1 MPWTT
6 PNLVQVRSTVRD
18 YVSAGLKGAP
28 MIPNSV
34 LRVISDAQGGLAH
47 LVLVYIDWLS
57 LQLLPDTAE
66 TVWLDRHG
74 NIWLVNADG
83 SKGRKPATYSSG
95 SVTITG
101 SAVGLPIPQYS
112 QLSSATNGIV
122 YEITDPNLVLGATA
136 TPANIRALT
145 SGAAGNLDPGS
156 VLGWQTAIAGV
167 DPGATV
173 VSLVGGTD
181 QENDTD
187 LRGRVL
193 QRIQQPPMGG
203 DADDYVAW
211 AESVAGVTRA
221 WCYPQEMGIGT
232 VTVRFMMD
240 ELRASNGG
248 FPLAEDVTAVQ
259 SYIDTVRPVTVQ
271 DFWVEAPIPFPL
283 NMTITGMNP
292 GDAGTQANVEDSIT
306 AMLVEKAL
314 TGQTIYHAWVDGA
327 INDTPGVNYYE
338 LSFVTTPMSA
348 PGYMPTLGTV
358 TFA

>member
-1 MPWTT
+1 MPWST
-6 PNLVQVRSTVRD
+6 PNLTQVRSTTRD
-18 YVSAGLKGAP
+18 YVSAQLKGAP

-34 LRVISDAQGGLAH
+34 LRVMSDAQGGLAH

-95 SVTITG
+95 SVTLTG
-101 SAVGLPIPQYS
+101 TAGQPVPQYS
-112 QLSSATNGIV
+112 VLSSASNGIS
-122 YEITDPNLVLGATA
+122 YETIDQNLVIGAGP

-156 VLGWQTAIAGV
+156 TMGWVTALAGV
-167 DPGATV
+167 DSSATV

-211 AESVAGVTRA
+211 VESVAGVTRA

-240 ELRASNGG
+240 ELRADNAG
-248 FPLAEDVTAVQ
+248 FPLPQDVTAVTA
-259 SYIDTVRPVTVQ
+259 YLDTVRPVTVK
-271 DFWVEAPIPFPL
+271 DFWVEAPLPFL
-283 NMTITGMNP
+283 INLTVTGMNP
-292 GDAGTQANVEDSIT
+292 DDASTQQNVEDSINS
-306 AMLVEKAL
+306 MLLEKAL
-314 TGQTIYHAWVDGA
+314 PGQTIYHGWVDGA

-338 LSFVTTPMSA
+338 LEFTTTPMPA
-348 PGYMPTLGTV
+348 PGYMPVLGNV
-358 TFA
+358 TFD